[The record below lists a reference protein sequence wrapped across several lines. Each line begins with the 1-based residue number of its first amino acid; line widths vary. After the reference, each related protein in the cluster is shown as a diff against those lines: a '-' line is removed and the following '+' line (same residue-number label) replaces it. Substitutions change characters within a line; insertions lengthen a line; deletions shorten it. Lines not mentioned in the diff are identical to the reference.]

1 MREVNREYCKLRER
15 LKDKTDRHGER
26 AWGGGGGGG
35 GGRNNIIVRWILD
48 FNCINCIL
56 LDLYWKA
63 KAFVRNYKRK
73 FQKINGN
80 GDPQFKAT
88 GRFRFG

>member
-1 MREVNREYCKLRER
+1 M
-15 LKDKTDRHGER
+15 
-26 AWGGGGGGG
+26 GGGGE
-35 GGRNNIIVRWILD
+35 GGRSNIIVRWILD

-88 GRFRFG
+88 DVSALDNLRSLFIAAIDTPSN